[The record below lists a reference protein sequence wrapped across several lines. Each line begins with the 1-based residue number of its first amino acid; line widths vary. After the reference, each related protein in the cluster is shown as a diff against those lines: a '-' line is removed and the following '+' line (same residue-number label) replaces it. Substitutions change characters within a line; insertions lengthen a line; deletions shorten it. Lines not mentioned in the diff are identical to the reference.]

1 MTKLDLKVLE
11 NDLAKKNTIK
21 WNNSKAQ
28 IEKWNGV
35 KV

>member
-1 MTKLDLKVLE
+1 MTKLDLKVIE
-11 NDLAKKNTIK
+11 NDLDNKNTIK
-21 WNNSKAQ
+21 LNNSKTQ